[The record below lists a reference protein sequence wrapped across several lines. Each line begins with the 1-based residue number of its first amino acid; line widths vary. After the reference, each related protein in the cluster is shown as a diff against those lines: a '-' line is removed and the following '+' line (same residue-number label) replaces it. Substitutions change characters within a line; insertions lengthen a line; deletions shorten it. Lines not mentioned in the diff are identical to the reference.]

1 MPSLSLSTLSLLP
14 FSPLSS
20 PLAGINFLTHNNA
33 CPVLV
38 QTHNNDCPVIVQ
50 THNNDC
56 PVIVQ
61 THNNAILT
69 HNNCPLLVQCQ
80 TASILADAKRK
91 YVPFSV

>member
-50 THNNDC
+50 THNN
-56 PVIVQ
+56 
-61 THNNAILT
+61 AILT